1 MREFDAFL
9 TRSFAE
15 SEHPADD
22 GFAVRVGAAVAR
34 HERGAR
40 LRAGLNKAG
49 MGVAVAVVGYV
60 ALGAMFGLGQDLLAG
75 SSLEVTRG
83 MAELEAGAPALGAQA
98 EAFGTGVFQSL
109 GLGMT
114 QILLIAGALVGG
126 AVAYRSTQE

>member
-1 MREFDAFL
+1 MSDFNAFL

-15 SEHPADD
+15 AEHPADD
-22 GFAVRVGAAVAR
+22 GFAVRVGAVVAHR
-34 HERGAR
+34 ERGAR
-40 LRAGLNKAG
+40 LRAGLNKVA

-60 ALGAMFGLGQDLLAG
+60 ALGAAFGLGQDLLAN
-75 SSLEVTRG
+75 SSLEVTRAMSG
-83 MAELEAGAPALGAQA
+83 LEAGAPALGAEAQ
-98 EAFGTGVFQSL
+98 AFGTGVFQSL